1 MKVSGLSAA
10 KARIDNL
17 MHASQSSQ
25 AAAGGSTDCMGNKRV
40 FGNPIGKLGE
50 LHVSSRGVDGQHARR
65 YLDPARRELH
75 AGVSSQHQQPGR
87 GASQGWITSAFE
99 DVMAPPP
106 EGLAFSNAWVGKAVV
121 AEKAGTR
128 LAMSQVS
135 SLLPSGRSTN
145 ANQFE
150 LDSEEERDYVRHRAR
165 ASCMHIDAM
174 LREAWRRL
182 QHGRG
187 GMKWQN
193 VGIRRPSSGRE
204 VQNAV
209 LAQALSRNKTEFTR
223 QERAEFGAFLEF
235 ERGAWSAVL
244 NDELNADHFINT
256 VDGFHYAPVDAD
268 LAGDDGEFDCCVPHI
283 PAYSLYQFVSLLQV
297 PGPGGPSLLLS
308 LLLWQAICLCQAV
321 RTQTW

>member
-10 KARIDNL
+10 KARIENL
-17 MHASQSSQ
+17 MRASQSSQ
-25 AAAGGSTDCMGNKRV
+25 AAASADVGSTDCMGNKRV

-50 LHVSSRGVDGQHARR
+50 LHVGSRGVDGQHARR
-65 YLDPARRELH
+65 YLDPARRELR

-87 GASQGWITSAFE
+87 GASQ
-99 DVMAPPP
+99 
-106 EGLAFSNAWVGKAVV
+106 GKAVV

-150 LDSEEERDYVRHRAR
+150 LDAEEERDYVRHRAQALR
-165 ASCMHIDAM
+165 MHIDAM

-187 GMKWQN
+187 GLKWKN
-193 VGIRRPSSGRE
+193 MGIRRPSGGRE
-204 VQNAV
+204 VQNVV
-209 LAQALSRNKTEFTR
+209 LAEALSRKKTEFTR
-223 QERAEFGAFLEF
+223 QERAEFGPFLEF
-235 ERGAWSAVL
+235 ERGAWLAVL
-244 NDELNADHFINT
+244 NNELHADHFINT

-268 LAGDDGEFDCCVPHI
+268 LAGDDGEFVCCVPHI
-283 PAYSLYQFVSLLQV
+283 PGYSSYQFMSLLQV
-297 PGPGGPSLLLS
+297 PGPGGPS
-308 LLLWQAICLCQAV
+308 
-321 RTQTW
+321 